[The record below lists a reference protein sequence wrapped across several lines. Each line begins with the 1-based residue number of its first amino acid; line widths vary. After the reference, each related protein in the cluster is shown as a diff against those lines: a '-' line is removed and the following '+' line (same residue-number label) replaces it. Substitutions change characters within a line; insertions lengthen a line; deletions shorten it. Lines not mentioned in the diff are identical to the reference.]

1 MLIGSVLEVIVIF
14 GGTLSLLI
22 LNCFSTSGELLET
35 FGERYGEDN
44 EHGDQLI
51 SVMKRLLS
59 GPNRI
64 WALAALD

>member
-1 MLIGSVLEVIVIF
+1 MEDSRRTSCE
-14 GGTLSLLI
+14 LLA
-22 LNCFSTSGELLET
+22 NFSENFWRTFGELLET

-51 SVMKRLLS
+51 LVMKRLLS